1 MILPWSELL
10 VCYGADIAQYRDRFA
25 TAGETTHA
33 LLCCRFT
40 SANARVAS
48 SGGAHAERKL
58 LISPLWLSEIP
69 HAFANWNPT
78 GASPIVVTL
87 VINRTP
93 CRTCTGTL
101 VKALSDLQWR
111 FAARVPEG
119 RFLLACRGA
128 YEGRE
133 TAAGYHANATTV
145 GDLKVLQDVGW
156 SLCVL
161 QVGDVLPPS
170 GRQLLQAL
178 GNLRGNEKR
187 QIHLTGAAS
196 RRRSGVPG

>member
-1 MILPWSELL
+1 MILDWPELL
-10 VCYGADIAQYRDRFA
+10 MCYGADIAEYRDRFA
-25 TAGETTHA
+25 TAGETTNA

-40 SANARVAS
+40 PSNSRVAA

-58 LISPLWLSEIP
+58 LISSLWTREIP
-69 HAFANWNPT
+69 EAFANWNPI
-78 GASPIVVTL
+78 GSAPIVVTL

-93 CRTCTGTL
+93 CRACTGTL
-101 VKALSDLQWR
+101 VKALSVLQWH
-111 FAARVPEG
+111 FAARVPQA

-128 YEGRE
+128 YEGKPNE
-133 TAAGYHANATTV
+133 AGYYENATTT

-161 QVGDVLPPS
+161 KVGDELSPS

-178 GNLRGNEKR
+178 GNLSDNSKKAV
-187 QIHLTGAAS
+187 HLTGAPN
-196 RRRSGVPG
+196 RRRPAR